1 MTSVIHRGYR
11 LFLYEKSHGNRR
23 NYMLLQTYQ
32 KGKSMIRSIAASL
45 LTGVIVGAIDAVF
58 GRGLLAISDF
68 RTEHFTYLIP
78 FLPIAGLVI
87 IWMYQHFSETSTKGM
102 TLVLEMGQ
110 GKRKEIPLLL
120 APLVLVGTWIT
131 HLFGGSAGREGV
143 AVQIGAVVSSQ
154 IEQRFHLC
162 GDKKKMLI
170 TGMAA
175 GFGGV
180 FQTPLAAV
188 FFAMEVITAGK
199 MEYGA
204 LLNSL
209 VAAYTASYTSHF
221 LGLAK
226 FAVPIQSALNISHP
240 RGLALVILLGVIFG
254 LTGRFFAV
262 SLKYAKEK
270 MSYYFENPYARIGLV
285 SISLAIILTLL
296 YQGRY
301 SGLGT
306 DLIAAAFGGQ
316 TIFAY
321 DWLLKILL
329 TVLTL
334 SIGFQGGEVTPL
346 FSIGASLGVIAGGVL
361 GLPPEVCAALGYTAV
376 FGSATNTLMAPVL
389 IGLEVFGA
397 DNALAF
403 ALVCTVAYLVNGN
416 RSIYTAQQ
424 IDFAQ
429 INK

>member
-1 MTSVIHRGYR
+1 
-11 LFLYEKSHGNRR
+11 
-23 NYMLLQTYQ
+23 MLLQTYQ
-32 KGKSMIRSIAASL
+32 KGKNIIRSIAASL
-45 LTGVIVGAIDAVF
+45 LIGVIVGAIDAVF

-78 FLPIAGLVI
+78 FLPIVGLVI
-87 IWMYQHFSETSTKGM
+87 VWMYQHFSETSTKGM

-154 IEQRFHLC
+154 MEQKFQLC
-162 GDKKKMLI
+162 GDRKKMLI

-175 GFGGV
+175 GFGGL

-209 VAAYTASYTSHF
+209 VAAYTASYTSYF
-221 LGLAK
+221 LGLEK
-226 FAVPIQSALNISHP
+226 FAVPIQISLNMSQP
-240 RGLALVILLGVIFG
+240 RVLALVILLGVTFG

-270 MSYYFENPYARIGLV
+270 MSHFFGNPYARIGLV
-285 SISLAIILTLL
+285 SIPLAILLTLL
-296 YQGRY
+296 HMGRY

-306 DLIAAAFGGQ
+306 NLIAAAFGGQ

-346 FSIGASLGVIAGGVL
+346 FSIGASLGVIGGGIL
-361 GLPPEVCAALGYTAV
+361 GLPPEVCAALGYAAV
-376 FGSATNTLMAPVL
+376 FGSATNTLMAPML
-389 IGLEVFGA
+389 IGLEVFGTE
-397 DNALAF
+397 NAVAF
-403 ALVCTVAYLVNGN
+403 VLVCVVAYLVNGN

-424 IDFAQ
+424 LEC
-429 INK
+429 

>member
-1 MTSVIHRGYR
+1 
-11 LFLYEKSHGNRR
+11 
-23 NYMLLQTYQ
+23 MLLRAYQT
-32 KGKSMIRSIAASL
+32 GKNIIRSIVASL
-45 LTGVIVGAIDAVF
+45 LTGVIVGVIDAVF

-78 FLPIAGLVI
+78 FLPIAGLLIV
-87 IWMYQHFSETSTKGM
+87 WMYQYFSETSTKGM

-154 IEQRFHLC
+154 IEQRFQLC

-175 GFGGV
+175 GFGGL

-226 FAVPIQSALNISHP
+226 FAVPIRSALNISHP
-240 RGLALVILLGVIFG
+240 RGLALVILFGVIFG

-285 SISLAIILTLL
+285 SIPLAIILTLL

-321 DWLLKILL
+321 DWLLKIFL

-346 FSIGASLGVIAGGVL
+346 FSIGASLGVIVGEVF

>member
-1 MTSVIHRGYR
+1 MTSVIHRGYQ

-32 KGKSMIRSIAASL
+32 KGKNIIRSIAASL
-45 LTGVIVGAIDAVF
+45 LIGVIVGAIDAVF

-78 FLPIAGLVI
+78 FLPIVGLVI
-87 IWMYQHFSETSTKGM
+87 VWMYQHFSETSTKGM

-154 IEQRFHLC
+154 MEQKFQLC
-162 GDKKKMLI
+162 GDRKKMLI

-175 GFGGV
+175 GFGGL

-209 VAAYTASYTSHF
+209 VAAYTASYTSYF
-221 LGLAK
+221 LGLEK
-226 FAVPIQSALNISHP
+226 FAVPIQISLNMSQP
-240 RGLALVILLGVIFG
+240 RVLALVILLGVTFG

-270 MSYYFENPYARIGLV
+270 MSHFFGNPYARIGLV
-285 SISLAIILTLL
+285 SIPLAILLTLL
-296 YQGRY
+296 HMGRY

-306 DLIAAAFGGQ
+306 NLIAAAFGGQ

-346 FSIGASLGVIAGGVL
+346 FSIGASLGVIGGGIL
-361 GLPPEVCAALGYTAV
+361 GLPPEVCAALGYAAV
-376 FGSATNTLMAPVL
+376 FGSATNTLMAPML
-389 IGLEVFGA
+389 IGLEVFGTE
-397 DNALAF
+397 NAVAF
-403 ALVCTVAYLVNGN
+403 VLVCVVAYLVNGN

-424 IDFAQ
+424 LEC
-429 INK
+429 

>member
-1 MTSVIHRGYR
+1 
-11 LFLYEKSHGNRR
+11 
-23 NYMLLQTYQ
+23 MLLQTYQ
-32 KGKSMIRSIAASL
+32 KGKNIIRSIAVSL
-45 LTGVIVGAIDAVF
+45 LIGAIVGVIDAVF

-87 IWMYQHFSETSTKGM
+87 VWMYQHFSETSTKGM

-154 IEQRFHLC
+154 IEQRFQLC

-175 GFGGV
+175 GFGGL

-221 LGLAK
+221 LGLTK
-226 FAVPIQSALNISHP
+226 FAVPVQISLNMSQP
-240 RGLALVILLGVIFG
+240 RVLALVILLGGTFG

-270 MSYYFENPYARIGLV
+270 MGHFFENPYARIGLV
-285 SISLAIILTLL
+285 SIPLAILLTLL
-296 YQGRY
+296 HMGRY

-306 DLIAAAFGGQ
+306 NLIAAAFGSQ

-361 GLPPEVCAALGYTAV
+361 GLPPQVCAALGYVAV
-376 FGSATNTLMAPVL
+376 FGSATNTLMAPML
-389 IGLEVFGA
+389 IGLEVFGT

-403 ALVCTVAYLVNGN
+403 VLVCVVAYLVNGN

-424 IDFAQ
+424 LEC
-429 INK
+429 

>member
-1 MTSVIHRGYR
+1 
-11 LFLYEKSHGNRR
+11 
-23 NYMLLQTYQ
+23 
-32 KGKSMIRSIAASL
+32 
-45 LTGVIVGAIDAVF
+45 
-58 GRGLLAISDF
+58 
-68 RTEHFTYLIP
+68 
-78 FLPIAGLVI
+78 
-87 IWMYQHFSETSTKGM
+87 M

-110 GKRKEIPLLL
+110 GKRKEIPMLL

-175 GFGGV
+175 GFGGL
-180 FQTPLAAV
+180 FQTPLAAA
-188 FFAMEVITAGK
+188 FFAIEVITAGK

-209 VAAYTASYTSHF
+209 AAAYTASYTSYF
-221 LGLAK
+221 LGLEK
-226 FAVPIQSALNISHP
+226 FSVPLQSALNMSQPCVLAPVILFGVVF
-240 RGLALVILLGVIFG
+240 GLA
-254 LTGRFFAV
+254 GRFFAV
-262 SLKYAKEK
+262 SLKYVKEK
-270 MSYYFENPYARIGLV
+270 MSHFFENPYVRIGLV
-285 SISLAIILTLL
+285 SIPLAIILTLL

-306 DLIAAAFGGQ
+306 NLIAAAFGDQ

-321 DWLLKILL
+321 DWFLKILL

-361 GLPPEVCAALGYTAV
+361 GLPPEVCAALGYAAV

-389 IGLEVFGA
+389 IGLEVFGTE
-397 DNALAF
+397 NALAF
-403 ALVCTVAYLVNGN
+403 VLVCIVAYLVNGN

-424 IDFAQ
+424 LEC
-429 INK
+429 